1 LLDVNDALSSLL
13 FDEHYY
19 YAYYYYYYYYY
30 YYSVLGL
37 AVVIINIRL
46 LRLFS
51 KLEETQIP
59 FLVHLI

>member
-51 KLEETQIP
+51 KFSETLIP